1 MYGETGLRRLLIDM
15 RPELNPG
22 RFVFTTVA
30 GGIPPGVSPIVTV
43 AEREGLT
50 MVLSQEDTDAAGL
63 GYDYVAG

>member
-1 MYGETGLRRLLIDM
+1 MA
-15 RPELNPG
+15 
-22 RFVFTTVA
+22 F
-30 GGIPPGVSPIVTV
+30 PGVSPIVTV